1 MALKTTVTFLK
12 GQFGGPPPVP
22 GMGRGYPGYSAIPQ
36 GYPGAPNMVTPGYG
50 YGKSRYTA
58 NLSFFFLIL
67 TNSLNEKQS
76 NQR

>member
-1 MALKTTVTFLK
+1 MTLKTTVTFLK

-58 NLSFFFLIL
+58 NLSFFY
-67 TNSLNEKQS
+67 
-76 NQR
+76 

>member
-1 MALKTTVTFLK
+1 MTLKTTVTFLK

>member
-1 MALKTTVTFLK
+1 MTLKTTVTFLK

-50 YGKSRYTA
+50 YGKSR
-58 NLSFFFLIL
+58 
-67 TNSLNEKQS
+67 
-76 NQR
+76 

>member
-1 MALKTTVTFLK
+1 MADLKKIATGFYSCSFLK

-58 NLSFFFLIL
+58 NLSFF
-67 TNSLNEKQS
+67 S
-76 NQR
+76 